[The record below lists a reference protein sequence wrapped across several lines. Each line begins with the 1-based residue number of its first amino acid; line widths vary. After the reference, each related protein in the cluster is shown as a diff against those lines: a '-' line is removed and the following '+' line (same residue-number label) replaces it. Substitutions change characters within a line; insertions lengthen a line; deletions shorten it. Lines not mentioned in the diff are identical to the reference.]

1 LNHEVTC
8 LRQGAES
15 WKKLKAQSEED
26 QRSKLPSAAGGLVF
40 ITFIRE
46 VMKNKKIMS
55 ILLIL
60 SVPLCPVEF
69 MDMTAERI

>member
-1 LNHEVTC
+1 LNHEGTC

-46 VMKNKKIMS
+46 VMKKNHEN
-55 ILLIL
+55 
-60 SVPLCPVEF
+60 PVNPVF
-69 MDMTAERI
+69 PTSDIVFT